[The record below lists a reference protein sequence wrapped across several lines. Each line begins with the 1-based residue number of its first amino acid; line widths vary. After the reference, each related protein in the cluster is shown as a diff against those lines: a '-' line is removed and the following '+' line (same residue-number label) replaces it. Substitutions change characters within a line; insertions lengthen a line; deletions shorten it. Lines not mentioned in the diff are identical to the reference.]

1 MYFTAI
7 RGTSA
12 GKELQLTQVLC
23 RGRARAVPMSLSSR
37 QKCEEERNSFSK
49 ETNQNS

>member
-12 GKELQLTQVLC
+12 GKKLQLTQVLC
-23 RGRARAVPMSLSSR
+23 RGRAGAVPMSLAG
-37 QKCEEERNSFSK
+37 RNVK
-49 ETNQNS
+49 KKLIL